1 MISRR
6 AFLLPGLSLC
16 VPLAGCIVAGA
27 DSGWT
32 TQRDEKR
39 FTVEGT
45 PDVVLTTFDGSIEVQ
60 SWDRPEV
67 MVVIEKH
74 ALDTAAAAS
83 MEVQSSQD
91 GSRVTVA
98 VKPGRAHAW
107 SWFGPSS
114 ARLIVSVPHAANVR
128 ASSGDGAIRVSGVN
142 GTIALR
148 SGDGRIQAINSAGS
162 VSASTRDGR
171 IELDGV
177 DGAVEATTGDGR
189 VRVSGK
195 LTEVRARSGDGSIAI
210 EARPGS
216 ATEADWDITS
226 GDGRVTLQIPD
237 DFNAD
242 LDASTGDGS
251 VHLDGVSVTST
262 GTMMR
267 NSVRG
272 RVGSGGRALR
282 VRTGDGPITL
292 RRQP

>member
-1 MISRR
+1 M
-6 AFLLPGLSLC
+6 
-16 VPLAGCIVAGA
+16 
-27 DSGWT
+27 
-32 TQRDEKR
+32 
-39 FTVEGT
+39 
-45 PDVVLTTFDGSIEVQ
+45 
-60 SWDRPEV
+60 
-67 MVVIEKH
+67 
-74 ALDTAAAAS
+74 
-83 MEVQSSQD
+83 
-91 GSRVTVA
+91 
-98 VKPGRAHAW
+98 
-107 SWFGPSS
+107 
-114 ARLIVSVPHAANVR
+114 
-128 ASSGDGAIRVSGVN
+128 
-142 GTIALR
+142 
-148 SGDGRIQAINSAGS
+148 
-162 VSASTRDGR
+162 
-171 IELDGV
+171 

-272 RVGSGGRALR
+272 RVGSGGRACAC
-282 VRTGDGPITL
+282 GPAMA
-292 RRQP
+292 RSR

>member
-91 GSRVTVA
+91 GNRVTVA

-114 ARLIVSVPHAANVR
+114 ARLIVSVPARRERPRLERGRRHPRVRRERHDRAAFGR
-128 ASSGDGAIRVSGVN
+128 RPHSGD
-142 GTIALR
+142 
-148 SGDGRIQAINSAGS
+148 Q
-162 VSASTRDGR
+162 
-171 IELDGV
+171 
-177 DGAVEATTGDGR
+177 
-189 VRVSGK
+189 
-195 LTEVRARSGDGSIAI
+195 
-210 EARPGS
+210 
-216 ATEADWDITS
+216 
-226 GDGRVTLQIPD
+226 
-237 DFNAD
+237 
-242 LDASTGDGS
+242 
-251 VHLDGVSVTST
+251 
-262 GTMMR
+262 
-267 NSVRG
+267 
-272 RVGSGGRALR
+272 
-282 VRTGDGPITL
+282 
-292 RRQP
+292 